1 MLNHSGRWM
10 GFPFDRWSCCQTN
23 LEKCPTSIRVVRGPG
38 SNQTPQR
45 PSSSNKKVRKAQT
58 LSARSEVRTFSNS
71 IAAAMASTFPQTAS
85 KPQQVEKP
93 TRDAAALRA
102 SSTSRPSA
110 PADFAVR
117 ISSPASFKRTENK
130 QSPSKMDSAK
140 SKATPPRDRPRSAQ
154 PYGGDKLDTASVNS
168 NKKTPA
174 PKPAPKP
181 AVSTKQIDA
190 GSNTTASSNTTSQ
203 ARRSEA
209 VSAATEPDT
218 YQQLSRL
225 LIQMKEESDQNLAKV
240 NRNLAKLEDEQRTA
254 HSKLSE
260 TVKRLNEVDERLDER
275 ISPLPFPADVKVES
289 KGTRKRT
296 TVQLND
302 ESRRPARKVAT
313 SRTDQRTAA
322 SENGDER
329 SEIKY
334 KNAAAELTFEDR
346 LRISV
351 NKFHTSKGY
360 HKGDVPPQVKQQ
372 KSRSLPVVEGSKA
385 RFTIRR
391 QSDTDELSTLFG
403 DHGEYSNAELSN
415 ASTEYSAH
423 LAAPSISV
431 AAVDLVPPAR
441 TKGTA
446 KPSSTP
452 APQPP
457 PISSASLAPRR
468 SLSPGHALSGGG
480 FCVVGAND
488 VADASTEAWI
498 ASIKLKKQQAI
509 DRGYHG
515 V

>member
-1 MLNHSGRWM
+1 M

-23 LEKCPTSIRVVRGPG
+23 LEKCPKSIRVVKRPG
-38 SNQTPQR
+38 NNQTPQR
-45 PSSSNKKVRKAQT
+45 PSSSNNKVRKAQT
-58 LSARSEVRTFSNS
+58 LSARSEVRTSSNS

-85 KPQQVEKP
+85 KPQQVETP
-93 TRDAAALRA
+93 TRDAEDSRAA
-102 SSTSRPSA
+102 STSRPSA

-117 ISSPASFKRTENK
+117 VSSPASFKRTENER
-130 QSPSKMDSAK
+130 SPRKMDSAK

-154 PYGGDKLDTASVNS
+154 RYGGDKLDTASVNS
-168 NKKTPA
+168 NKKAPA
-174 PKPAPKP
+174 PEP

-218 YQQLSRL
+218 YEQLSRL
-225 LIQMKEESDQNLAKV
+225 LIHMKEENDQNLAKV

-260 TVKRLNEVDERLDER
+260 TVKRLNEVDERSDER

-289 KGTRKRT
+289 KGPRKRT

-302 ESRRPARKVAT
+302 ERRRPARKVAT
-313 SRTDQRTAA
+313 LRTDQRTAA
-322 SENGDER
+322 SDNGDER

-351 NKFHTSKGY
+351 NKFHTTKGY

-372 KSRSLPVVEGSKA
+372 KPGSLSVVQGSMA

-391 QSDTDELSTLFG
+391 QSDTDELSTLLR

-423 LAAPSISV
+423 LAAPSIPV
-431 AAVDLVPPAR
+431 TAVDPFPPAA
-441 TKGTA
+441 TNGTA
-446 KPSSTP
+446 KPSSAP

-457 PISSASLAPRR
+457 PISSASLASRR
-468 SLSPGHALSGGG
+468 SLSGGG
-480 FCVVGAND
+480 FCLVGAND